1 MTTLFT
7 VTCRSRPLAIVQAVN
22 PQDAVARA
30 RGLVA
35 RSWNAELEDEL
46 GVREPDEG
54 EVVDWLR
61 RRNDLLLPGADKGK
75 EADQAETRGC
85 AFLMR

>member
-1 MTTLFT
+1 VTALFT
-7 VTCRSRPLAIVQAVN
+7 VTCRSRALAIVQAAN

-35 RSWNAELEDEL
+35 RSWHAELGDEL

-61 RRNDLLLPGADKGK
+61 RRDDLLLPGV
-75 EADQAETRGC
+75 R
-85 AFLMR
+85 